1 MEDIRAELLDV
12 LAEDSAALEPYV
24 SHGTSRSIEQK
35 WRELHQSRRWS
46 VYYLWRDGIA
56 YPEHLARCPRT
67 AAALEGCPRCEVP
80 GASPNALFSILDAK
94 TRIPP
99 HAGVNNTRL
108 FVHLPLIIPPGCGFR
123 VGGEQREWEPSKAF
137 VFDDTIEHEAWNDSD
152 EPRAVLIFD
161 IWNPDLSAE
170 ERAMVSMTVAGVTEF
185 YGFPQ
190 QRDVR

>member
-1 MEDIRAELLDV
+1 
-12 LAEDSAALEPYV
+12 
-24 SHGTSRSIEQK
+24 
-35 WRELHQSRRWS
+35 
-46 VYYLWRDGIA
+46 LWRDGIA

-137 VFDDTIEHEAWNDSD
+137 VFDDTIEHEAWNESD
-152 EPRAVLIFD
+152 QIRIIFICD
-161 IWNPDLSAE
+161 IWNPRLTEE
-170 ERAMVSMTVAGVTEF
+170 ERTAITRVIAATDSFNGTQPSSHV
-185 YGFPQ
+185 
-190 QRDVR
+190 